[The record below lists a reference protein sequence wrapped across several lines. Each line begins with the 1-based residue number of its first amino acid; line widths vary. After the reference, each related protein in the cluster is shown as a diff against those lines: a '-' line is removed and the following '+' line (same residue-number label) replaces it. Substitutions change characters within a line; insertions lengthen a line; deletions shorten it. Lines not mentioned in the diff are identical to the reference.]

1 MTKSHCPQLFS
12 KTALLAVLAVLA
24 GAHTARAQFFNYTG
38 KGDLLAGF
46 RKPGVGTYELV
57 VNLGNVTNFVA
68 LTPGTTINVT
78 NFSPAQLTDA
88 FPSYASLNW
97 SVFATFTGPPNS
109 TYAGYQLDTI
119 WFTAPRA
126 DASTL
131 STPPTRKSAS
141 AQSLVQSLM
150 NSAGQGAHTTSVN
163 YGATNA
169 DNTAVLVR
177 ELSSDSHSLNL
188 SVFIANPQDVTIGD
202 FGGNLPATVENTT
215 PSTFNTAVRSDL
227 YQVVPSGFTDPNSGT
242 SSGAAYYVG
251 YFTLN
256 PGGTMTFT
264 RATSAVVQPP
274 PPPQIVAITRIGNL
288 STVYFTTT
296 NGSYTYGLNY
306 TSSSGLP
313 TAAASWSTSPNT
325 VTGNGLTNS
334 LTDTTTDPNRF
345 YRVTA
350 H

>member
-1 MTKSHCPQLFS
+1 LIS
-12 KTALLAVLAVLA
+12 KTAVLLGLAALA
-24 GAHTARAQFFNYTG
+24 GAHSAQAQFFNYSG
-38 KGDLLAGF
+38 KGDLMAGF

-68 LTPGTTINVT
+68 LAPGATINIT
-78 NFSPAQLTDA
+78 NFSAAQLTDA
-88 FPSYASLNW
+88 FPSYSSLNW

-126 DASTL
+126 DVNTQSA
-131 STPPTRKSAS
+131 PPTRKSAS
-141 AQSLVQSLM
+141 AQSLVQSLID
-150 NSAGQGAHTTSVN
+150 STGKGAHTTSVN

-188 SVFIANPQDVTIGD
+188 SVFLANPQDVTVGD

-215 PSTFNTAVRSDL
+215 PPTFNSAVRSDL
-227 YQVVPSGFTDPNSGT
+227 YQVVPTGYTDPNSGT
-242 SSGAAYYVG
+242 TTGAAYYVG

-256 PGGTMTFT
+256 PAGTMTFT
-264 RATSAVVQPP
+264 RNSGVVVQNPP
-274 PPPQIVAITRIGNL
+274 PPPQIVAITRVGNL

-296 NGSYTYGLNY
+296 NGTYTYGLSY
-306 TSSSGLP
+306 TNSTGLLAP
-313 TAAASWSTSPNT
+313 AANWPASLNT
-325 VTGNGLTNS
+325 VTGNGAMNS
-334 LTDTTTDPNRF
+334 LTDTTTDGSRF
-345 YRVTA
+345 YRVTV

>member
-1 MTKSHCPQLFS
+1 MTKSHCPRLFS
-12 KTALLAVLAVLA
+12 KTALLAGLAVLA
-24 GAHTARAQFFNYTG
+24 GAHSARAQFFNYSG
-38 KGDLLAGF
+38 KGDLMAGF
-46 RKPGVGTYELV
+46 RKPGVGTYELI

-68 LTPGTTINVT
+68 LTPGATVSVT

-126 DASTL
+126 DASTQ
-131 STPPTRKSAS
+131 SAPPTRKSAS

-150 NSAGQGAHTTSVN
+150 DSIGKGAHTTSVN
-163 YGATNA
+163 YGSTNA
-169 DNTAVLVR
+169 DNNSVLVR
-177 ELSSDSHSLNL
+177 ELSSDTHNLNL
-188 SVFIANPQDVTIGD
+188 SVFIADPQDVTIGD
-202 FGGNLPATVENTT
+202 FGGNLAATVENTT
-215 PSTFNTAVRSDL
+215 PSTFNAAVRSDL
-227 YQVVPSGFTDPNSGT
+227 YQVVPNGFTDPNSGT
-242 SSGAAYYVG
+242 TTGAAYYVG

-256 PGGTMTFT
+256 PAGTMTFT
-264 RATSAVVQPP
+264 RASTAVVLPP
-274 PPPQIVAITRIGNL
+274 PPPQIVAITRAGNI

-306 TSSSGLP
+306 TASSGLP
-313 TAAASWSTSPNT
+313 TPAATWTVSPTT